1 MSKGFVST
9 NRDFFMTIPDAS
21 LEDWELFIKKADL
34 DETYPADILLE
45 FVKEFV
51 DEHRSELVDDSENK
65 PKKVIVR
72 KAAPKKK
79 SFLARKAKIVKKREI
94 DDDDDSP
101 DITQT
106 PKFKLLELVRELD
119 EEEGI
124 TPEELVIKAE
134 ASGISRPRL
143 QMNKMIRRGIL
154 YIHEGKIHV
163 T

>member
-1 MSKGFVST
+1 MST

-34 DETYPADILLE
+34 DEAYPADILLE

-51 DEHRSELVDDSENK
+51 DEHRSELVDDSESK

-79 SFLARKAKIVKKREI
+79 SFLARKAKIVKKREV
-94 DDDDDSP
+94 DDDDSP

-119 EEEGI
+119 EDEGI
-124 TPEELVIKAE
+124 TPEELVTKAE

>member
-1 MSKGFVST
+1 MST

-51 DEHRSELVDDSENK
+51 DEHRGELVDDPESK

-79 SFLARKAKIVKKREI
+79 SFLARKAKIVKKREV
-94 DDDDDSP
+94 DDDDSP

-119 EEEGI
+119 EDEGI
-124 TPEELVIKAE
+124 TPEELVTKAE

>member
-1 MSKGFVST
+1 MST

-79 SFLARKAKIVKKREI
+79 SFLARKAKIVKKKEVN
-94 DDDDDSP
+94 DDDDLP

-119 EEEGI
+119 EDDGI
-124 TPEELVIKAE
+124 TPEELVTKAE

-163 T
+163 N

>member
-1 MSKGFVST
+1 MNKGFVST

>member
-1 MSKGFVST
+1 MST

-72 KAAPKKK
+72 KTAPKKR
-79 SFLARKAKIVKKREI
+79 SFLARKATIVKKREV

-101 DITQT
+101 DISQT

-119 EEEGI
+119 EDEGI

>member
-1 MSKGFVST
+1 MST

-72 KAAPKKK
+72 KAAPKKG
-79 SFLARKAKIVKKREI
+79 SFLARKATIVKKKEV

-101 DITQT
+101 DISQT

-119 EEEGI
+119 EDEGI

>member
-1 MSKGFVST
+1 
-9 NRDFFMTIPDAS
+9 MTIPDSS
-21 LEDWELFIKKADL
+21 LEDWELFIKKADI

-72 KAAPKKK
+72 KTAPKKK
-79 SFLARKAKIVKKREI
+79 SFLARKAKIVKKREVNEE
-94 DDDDDSP
+94 DNSP

-119 EEEGI
+119 EGEGI
-124 TPEELVIKAE
+124 TPEELVTKAE

-154 YIHEGKIHV
+154 YIHEGKIHI

>member
-1 MSKGFVST
+1 MST

-51 DEHRSELVDDSENK
+51 DEHRSELVDDPESK

-79 SFLARKAKIVKKREI
+79 SFLARKAKIVKKREVN
-94 DDDDDSP
+94 DDDDLP

-119 EEEGI
+119 EDEGI
-124 TPEELVIKAE
+124 TPEELVTKAE

>member
-1 MSKGFVST
+1 MST

-51 DEHRSELVDDSENK
+51 DEHRSELVGDPESK

-72 KAAPKKK
+72 KTAPKKK
-79 SFLARKAKIVKKREI
+79 SFLARKAKIVKKREVN
-94 DDDDDSP
+94 DDDDSP

-119 EEEGI
+119 EDEGI
-124 TPEELVIKAE
+124 TPEELVTKAE

>member
-1 MSKGFVST
+1 MST

-51 DEHRSELVDDSENK
+51 DERRSELVDDPESK

-79 SFLARKAKIVKKREI
+79 SFLARKAKIVKKREVN
-94 DDDDDSP
+94 DDDDSP

-119 EEEGI
+119 EDEGI
-124 TPEELVIKAE
+124 TPEELVTKAE

>member
-1 MSKGFVST
+1 M
-9 NRDFFMTIPDAS
+9 
-21 LEDWELFIKKADL
+21 
-34 DETYPADILLE
+34 ETYPADILLE

>member
-1 MSKGFVST
+1 MST

-51 DEHRSELVDDSENK
+51 DEHRSELVDDSESK
-65 PKKVIVR
+65 AKKVIVR

-79 SFLARKAKIVKKREI
+79 SFLARKAKIVKKREVN
-94 DDDDDSP
+94 DDDDSP

-119 EEEGI
+119 EDEGI
-124 TPEELVIKAE
+124 TPEELVTKAE